1 MSRIK
6 FRIRLKH
13 VHDKTGLSPY
23 AVAKEVPASQNTVR
37 KYVDEDEVIST
48 YIPNAVVELCNFYGV
63 DWRDPNIV
71 EAFIEA
77 PEEGQRKTLL
87 ALA

>member
-6 FRIRLKH
+6 FKIRLKH

-23 AVAKEVPASQNTVR
+23 AVAKEVAPSENTVR

-48 YIPNAVVELCNFYGV
+48 YIPNSIVELCNFYGV
-63 DWRDPNIV
+63 DWRDPTIV
-71 EAFIEA
+71 EAIM
-77 PEEGQRKTLL
+77 EEPSEEIRKTPT
-87 ALA
+87 AA